1 MITVIVFVWMVLYAG
16 MLYSVFRI
24 FDSGIEKEWFECFLW
39 LLSFI
44 FLFWLFSSYVDEW
57 KWKSPY
63 WLNAVCVKPE
73 TKSGALFC
81 KNLLKWDKPMN
92 ISEKMRI

>member
-44 FLFWLFSSYVDEW
+44 FFFDYLVLMLMNGNE
-57 KWKSPY
+57 
-63 WLNAVCVKPE
+63 
-73 TKSGALFC
+73 
-81 KNLLKWDKPMN
+81 NLH
-92 ISEKMRI
+92 IG